1 MVIISSQ
8 KNVILQKPSRHAVYT
23 FLMKIYFCFCFFRM
37 LDVPTQNG
45 YHPSNSPLPPSSH
58 PHSPSPNSSPPPI
71 KKDLRP
77 TNLKVVIPSAS
88 QQGNGGLLGI
98 PQTQSEVSVV

>member
-1 MVIISSQ
+1 MKIIIS
-8 KNVILQKPSRHAVYT
+8 
-23 FLMKIYFCFCFFRM
+23 FFRM

-45 YHPSNSPLPPSSH
+45 YHPSNSPLPPSH
-58 PHSPSPNSSPPPI
+58 PHSPSPNSSPSPI

-77 TNLKVVIPSAS
+77 TNLKVVIPS

-98 PQTQSEVSVV
+98 HQTQSEVSDYGLHQNN

>member
-23 FLMKIYFCFCFFRM
+23 FLMKIYFCFFRM

-45 YHPSNSPLPPSSH
+45 YHPSNSPLPP
-58 PHSPSPNSSPPPI
+58 HSPSPNSSPSSI

>member
-1 MVIISSQ
+1 MNIV
-8 KNVILQKPSRHAVYT
+8 V
-23 FLMKIYFCFCFFRM
+23 FFRM
-37 LDVPTQNG
+37 LDVPSQNG
-45 YHPSNSPLPPSSH
+45 YHPSNSPLPP
-58 PHSPSPNSSPPPI
+58 HSPSPNSSPSPI

-98 PQTQSEVSVV
+98 PQTQSEVSIKNF

>member
-1 MVIISSQ
+1 
-8 KNVILQKPSRHAVYT
+8 
-23 FLMKIYFCFCFFRM
+23 M
-37 LDVPTQNG
+37 LDVPSQNG
-45 YHPSNSPLPPSSH
+45 YHPSNSPLPP
-58 PHSPSPNSSPPPI
+58 HSPSPNSSPSPI

-98 PQTQSEVSVV
+98 PQTQSEVSIKKTSKEFEQ

>member
-1 MVIISSQ
+1 
-8 KNVILQKPSRHAVYT
+8 
-23 FLMKIYFCFCFFRM
+23 M
-37 LDVPTQNG
+37 LDVPSQNG
-45 YHPSNSPLPPSSH
+45 YHPSNSPLPP
-58 PHSPSPNSSPPPI
+58 HSPSPNSSPSPI

-98 PQTQSEVSVV
+98 PQTQSEVSIKKLQKDFNNNSAILGYRLHLT

>member
-1 MVIISSQ
+1 
-8 KNVILQKPSRHAVYT
+8 
-23 FLMKIYFCFCFFRM
+23 M

-45 YHPSNSPLPPSSH
+45 YHPSNSPLPPSH
-58 PHSPSPNSSPPPI
+58 PHSPSPNSSPSPI

>member
-1 MVIISSQ
+1 
-8 KNVILQKPSRHAVYT
+8 
-23 FLMKIYFCFCFFRM
+23 M
-37 LDVPTQNG
+37 LDVPSQNG
-45 YHPSNSPLPPSSH
+45 YHPSNSPLPP
-58 PHSPSPNSSPPPI
+58 HSPSPNSSPSPI

-98 PQTQSEVSVV
+98 PQTQSEVSVKNFKRILTIIQRYWATDST